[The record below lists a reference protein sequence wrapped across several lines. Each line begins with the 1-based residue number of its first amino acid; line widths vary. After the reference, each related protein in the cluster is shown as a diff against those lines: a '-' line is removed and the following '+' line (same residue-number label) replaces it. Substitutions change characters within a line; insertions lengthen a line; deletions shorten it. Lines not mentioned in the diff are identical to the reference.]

1 MDDLNYLIKKY
12 YLDLGDFSHS
22 TSSHWRKYGAFQKV
36 QISNSN
42 TTEKLDQAN
51 FNGGGWNLVEKALG
65 TLSEILSKIH

>member
-51 FNGGGWNLVEKALG
+51 FNGGG
-65 TLSEILSKIH
+65 